1 MRHMK
6 LGIKIAIIVAAAIVA
21 QIFGNL
27 LF

>member
-1 MRHMK
+1 MK

>member
-1 MRHMK
+1 MK
-6 LGIKIAIIVAAAIVA
+6 LGIKIAIIVVAAIIA